1 MITELL
7 NDGDCCI
14 ILMTI
19 KLMKK
24 TLRQKLSCHFSDGFV
39 SLFVTWSNLFTDC
52 CLLDHVFMFFT
63 NHFNLCYGF
72 CLPGSMDVWDLCCIT
87 SLCSS
92 MNKNCG
98 SLHIVHILTKFC
110 TGSLYSIVRSSMRGE
125 KSS

>member
-52 CLLDHVFMFFT
+52 CLLDHVFMFFYQP
-63 NHFNLCYGF
+63 F
-72 CLPGSMDVWDLCCIT
+72 
-87 SLCSS
+87 
-92 MNKNCG
+92 
-98 SLHIVHILTKFC
+98 
-110 TGSLYSIVRSSMRGE
+110 
-125 KSS
+125 

>member
-39 SLFVTWSNLFTDC
+39 SLFVTWCSLIVVCWIMFLC
-52 CLLDHVFMFFT
+52 FFT

-72 CLPGSMDVWDLCCIT
+72 CLPGSMDFVVSQVYVLQ
-87 SLCSS
+87 
-92 MNKNCG
+92 
-98 SLHIVHILTKFC
+98 
-110 TGSLYSIVRSSMRGE
+110 
-125 KSS
+125 